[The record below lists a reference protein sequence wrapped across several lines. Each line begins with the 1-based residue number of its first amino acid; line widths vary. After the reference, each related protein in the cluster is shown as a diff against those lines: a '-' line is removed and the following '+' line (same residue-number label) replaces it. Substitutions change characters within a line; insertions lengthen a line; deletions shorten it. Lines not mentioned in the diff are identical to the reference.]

1 MSKKLSHILLIGVG
15 LFSSTWVMA
24 AVKEYDLTIAEQT
37 VNITGKPVERI
48 TVNGKFV
55 APLLEFEEGD
65 EAVIRV
71 HNKLKNQDSS
81 IHWHG
86 LLLPGIM
93 DGVPGFNKF
102 NGIAPNKTYEYK
114 FKVRQNGTYWYHSHS
129 KGQEQDGLY
138 GAFVIYPKDKTPLT
152 AAEKTDK
159 DYVVLLSDFHNST
172 SDQIMKNLKKEADY
186 YQNRR
191 ETVFDVLKQVKRDG
205 LKATWQDRSMWN
217 QMRML
222 KTDMSDVTGYTFL
235 MNGKTPQQN
244 WTGNFKAGEKVRLRF
259 INASAMSFF
268 DVRIPNLKMTVVSA
282 DGQPVKP
289 VPVDEFRIGTAETYD
304 VIVEPKQAHYQIEA
318 ESIDRTGFSVGT
330 LHEESSPAVK
340 QIEMPKSRPR
350 ALLTME
356 DMGMSHDM
364 SSMKDMNHDM
374 SSMKGMDHDMSSMKG
389 MNHDMSSMKGMDHDM
404 SSMKD
409 MNHDMSSMKGMNH
422 DMSSM
427 KGMDHDMSSMKDMN
441 HDMSSMKGMN
451 HDMSSMKGMDH
462 DMSSMKDM
470 NHDMSSMKGMNH
482 DMSSMK
488 GMDHDMSSMKG
499 MDHDMPMNSA
509 TVKAASDKN
518 DNTVFGWANA
528 STPEGNKALQYS
540 DLQSLDPQK
549 DTRAA
554 EREIEIRLGGN
565 MERYIWTINGKKF
578 NEADPLVVKYGE
590 RIRLKFV
597 NDSMMAHPMHLHG
610 MFMQLEN
617 GQDPSNMPNKHTVIV
632 PPGKTITTL
641 LTADEL
647 GEWAIH
653 CHLLYHMSAGMMN
666 KLIVAQVEDGN
677 STKTVPQSQ
686 VNEKGVNPHAHH

>member
-1 MSKKLSHILLIGVG
+1 
-15 LFSSTWVMA
+15 MA

-37 VNITGKPVERI
+37 VNITGKPLKRI

-65 EAVIRV
+65 DAVIRV

-86 LLLPGIM
+86 LILPGIM

-102 NGIAPNKTYEYK
+102 DGIAPNKTYEYK

-138 GAFVIYPKDKTPLT
+138 GPLVIYPKNKVPLT
-152 AAEKTDK
+152 AGEKADR

-172 SDQIMKNLKKEADY
+172 SGQIMSNLKKEADY

-191 ETVFDVLKQVKRDG
+191 ETVFDVFRQIKRDG
-205 LKATWQDRSMWN
+205 LKATWKDRSMWN

-222 KTDMSDVTGYTFL
+222 KTDMSDVTNYTFL
-235 MNGKTPQQN
+235 MNGKTPEQN

-259 INASAMSFF
+259 INASAMSLF

-304 VIVEPKQAHYQIEA
+304 VIVEPKQASYQIEA
-318 ESIDRTGFSVGT
+318 ESIDRSGFSIGT
-330 LHEESSPAVK
+330 LHDENTSPVK
-340 QIEMPKSRPR
+340 NIMMPTPRPR

-356 DMGMSHDM
+356 DMGM
-364 SSMKDMNHDM
+364 NHDM
-374 SSMKGMDHDMSSMKG
+374 SSMEGMD
-389 MNHDMSSMKGMDHDM
+389 
-404 SSMKD
+404 
-409 MNHDMSSMKGMNH
+409 
-422 DMSSM
+422 
-427 KGMDHDMSSMKDMN
+427 
-441 HDMSSMKGMN
+441 
-451 HDMSSMKGMDH
+451 
-462 DMSSMKDM
+462 
-470 NHDMSSMKGMNH
+470 HDMSSMKGMNH

-499 MDHDMPMNSA
+499 MDHDMSSMEGMDHDMSSMKGMDHDMSSMKGMSHDM
-509 TVKAASDKN
+509 TSMKGMDHDMSSKTMSSSGSDE
-518 DNTVFGWANA
+518 VVYGWANA
-528 STPEGNKALQYS
+528 STPAGLKALQYS
-540 DLQSLDPQK
+540 DLQSLTPQK
-549 DTRAA
+549 DTRAP

-578 NEADPLVVKYGE
+578 NETEPFKVKYGE

-632 PPGKTITTL
+632 PPGKTVTTL

-666 KLIVAQVEDGN
+666 KLIVANVDSN
-677 STKTVPQSQ
+677 STSSKDVVTQP
-686 VNEKGVNPHAHH
+686 NTNDKGVNQHAHH

>member
-1 MSKKLSHILLIGVG
+1 MSRKLSHVLLIGVG

-37 VNITGKPVERI
+37 VNITGKPLKRI

-65 EAVIRV
+65 DAVIRV

-86 LLLPGIM
+86 LILPGIM

-102 NGIAPNKTYEYK
+102 DGIAPNKTYEYK

-138 GAFVIYPKDKTPLT
+138 GPLVIYPKNKVPLT
-152 AAEKTDK
+152 AGEKADR

-172 SDQIMKNLKKEADY
+172 SGQIMSNLKKEADY

-191 ETVFDVLKQVKRDG
+191 ETVIDVFKQIKRDG
-205 LKATWQDRSMWN
+205 LKATWKDRSMWN
-217 QMRML
+217 KMRML
-222 KTDMSDVTGYTFL
+222 KTDMSDVTNYTFL
-235 MNGKTPQQN
+235 MNGKTPEQN

-259 INASAMSFF
+259 INASAMSLF

-304 VIVEPKQAHYQIEA
+304 VIVEPKQASYQIEA
-318 ESIDRTGFSVGT
+318 ESIDRSGFSIGT
-330 LHEESSPAVK
+330 LHDENTSPVK
-340 QIEMPKSRPR
+340 NIMMPTPRPR

-356 DMGMSHDM
+356 DMGMNHDM
-364 SSMKDMNHDM
+364 SSMEGMDHDM

-404 SSMKD
+404 SSMEGMDHD
-409 MNHDMSSMKGMNH
+409 MTSMKGMDHDMSSMKGMNH

-427 KGMDHDMSSMKDMN
+427 E
-441 HDMSSMKGMN
+441 GMN
-451 HDMSSMKGMDH
+451 HDMSSKT
-462 DMSSMKDM
+462 MSS
-470 NHDMSSMKGMNH
+470 SG
-482 DMSSMK
+482 
-488 GMDHDMSSMKG
+488 
-499 MDHDMPMNSA
+499 
-509 TVKAASDKN
+509 SDE
-518 DNTVFGWANA
+518 VVYGWANA
-528 STPEGNKALQYS
+528 STPAGLKALQYS
-540 DLQSLDPQK
+540 DLQSLTPQK
-549 DTRAA
+549 DTRAP

-578 NEADPLVVKYGE
+578 NETEPFKVKYGE

-632 PPGKTITTL
+632 PPGKTVTTL

-666 KLIVAQVEDGN
+666 KLIVANVDSN
-677 STKTVPQSQ
+677 STSSKDVVTQP
-686 VNEKGVNPHAHH
+686 NTNDKGVNQHAHH

>member
-172 SDQIMKNLKKEADY
+172 SDQIMKNIKKEADY

-330 LHEESSPAVK
+330 LHDENTSPVK
-340 QIEMPKSRPR
+340 QIEMPKPRPR
-350 ALLTME
+350 SLLTME
-356 DMGMSHDM
+356 DMGMDHDM
-364 SSMKDMNHDM
+364 SSMKGMDHDMSSMKGMDHDMSSMKGMNHDM

-404 SSMKD
+404 SSMK
-409 MNHDMSSMKGMNH
+409 
-422 DMSSM
+422 
-427 KGMDHDMSSMKDMN
+427 
-441 HDMSSMKGMN
+441 
-451 HDMSSMKGMDH
+451 
-462 DMSSMKDM
+462 
-470 NHDMSSMKGMNH
+470 GMNH

-499 MDHDMPMNSA
+499 MNHDMSSMKGMNHDMPMNSA

-686 VNEKGVNPHAHH
+686 VNEKGVNPHANH

>member
-1 MSKKLSHILLIGVG
+1 MSKKLSHVLLIGVG

-37 VNITGKPVERI
+37 VNVTGKPLKRI

-86 LLLPGIM
+86 LILPGIM
-93 DGVPGFNKF
+93 DGVPGFNQF
-102 NGIAPNKTYEYK
+102 DGIAPNQTYEYK

-138 GAFVIYPKDKTPLT
+138 GPLVIYPKDKAPLT
-152 AAEKTDK
+152 AGEKADR

-172 SDQIMKNLKKEADY
+172 SGQIMKNLKKEADY
-186 YQNRR
+186 YQNQR

-222 KTDMSDVTGYTFL
+222 KTDMSDVTKYTFL
-235 MNGKTPQQN
+235 MNGKTPEQN
-244 WTGNFKAGEKVRLRF
+244 WTGNFKMGEKVRLRF

-304 VIVEPKQAHYQIEA
+304 VIVEPKQSNYQIEA
-318 ESIDRTGFSVGT
+318 ESIDRSGFSVGS
-330 LHEESSPAVK
+330 LHDENTPPIN
-340 QIEMPKSRPR
+340 QIKMPKSRPR
-350 ALLTME
+350 SLLTME
-356 DMGMSHDM
+356 DMGMGHDM
-364 SSMKDMNHDM
+364 SSMAGMNHDM
-374 SSMKGMDHDMSSMKG
+374 SSMTGGSKDQPMSG

-404 SSMKD
+404 SSMTGGSKD
-409 MNHDMSSMKGMNH
+409 QPMSGMNH

-427 KGMDHDMSSMKDMN
+427 KGMDHDMSSMTGSSKDQS
-441 HDMSSMKGMN
+441 MSGMN
-451 HDMSSMKGMDH
+451 HSMRMTT
-462 DMSSMKDM
+462 S
-470 NHDMSSMKGMNH
+470 N
-482 DMSSMK
+482 
-488 GMDHDMSSMKG
+488 
-499 MDHDMPMNSA
+499 
-509 TVKAASDKN
+509 ASTQEKN
-518 DNTVFGWANA
+518 GDVVYGWANA
-528 STPEGNKALQYS
+528 STPVGQKALQYS
-540 DLQSLDPQK
+540 DLQSLNPQP
-549 DTRAA
+549 DTRAP
-554 EREIEIRLGGN
+554 EREMEVRLGGN

-578 NEADPLVVKYGE
+578 NETEPFKVKYGE

-666 KLIVAQVEDGN
+666 KLIVANVDSN
-677 STKTVPQSQ
+677 DVDSTGEVAKPQA
-686 VNEKGVNPHAHH
+686 NDKGVNQHANH

>member
-1 MSKKLSHILLIGVG
+1 MSRKLSHVLLIGVG

-37 VNITGKPVERI
+37 VNITGKPLKRI

-65 EAVIRV
+65 DAVIRV

-86 LLLPGIM
+86 LILPGIM
-93 DGVPGFNKF
+93 DGVPGFNQF
-102 NGIAPNKTYEYK
+102 DGIAPNKTYEYK

-138 GAFVIYPKDKTPLT
+138 GPLVIYPKNKVPLT
-152 AAEKTDK
+152 AGEKADR

-172 SDQIMKNLKKEADY
+172 SGQIMSNLKKEADY

-191 ETVFDVLKQVKRDG
+191 ETVFDVFRQIKRDG
-205 LKATWQDRSMWN
+205 LKATWKDRSMWN

-222 KTDMSDVTGYTFL
+222 KTDMSDVTNYTFL
-235 MNGKTPQQN
+235 MNGKTPEQN

-259 INASAMSFF
+259 INASAMSLF

-304 VIVEPKQAHYQIEA
+304 VIVEPKQANYQIEA
-318 ESIDRTGFSVGT
+318 ESIDRSGFSIGT
-330 LHEESSPAVK
+330 LHDENTSPVK
-340 QIEMPKSRPR
+340 SIVMPTPRPR

-356 DMGMSHDM
+356 DM
-364 SSMKDMNHDM
+364 
-374 SSMKGMDHDMSSMKG
+374 
-389 MNHDMSSMKGMDHDM
+389 
-404 SSMKD
+404 
-409 MNHDMSSMKGMNH
+409 
-422 DMSSM
+422 
-427 KGMDHDMSSMKDMN
+427 
-441 HDMSSMKGMN
+441 
-451 HDMSSMKGMDH
+451 
-462 DMSSMKDM
+462 
-470 NHDMSSMKGMNH
+470 GMNH

-499 MDHDMPMNSA
+499 MDHDMSSMKGMDHDMSSMKGMDHDMSSMKGMDHDMSSMKGMDHDMSSMKGMDHDMSSMKGMDHDMSPKTMSSSG
-509 TVKAASDKN
+509 SDE
-518 DNTVFGWANA
+518 VVYGWANA
-528 STPEGNKALQYS
+528 STPAGLKALQYS
-540 DLQSLDPQK
+540 DLQSLTPQK
-549 DTRAA
+549 DTRAP

-578 NEADPLVVKYGE
+578 NETEPFKVKYGE

-617 GQDPSNMPNKHTVIV
+617 GQDPSNMPNKHTIIV
-632 PPGKTITTL
+632 PPGKTVTTL

-666 KLIVAQVEDGN
+666 KLIVANVDSN
-677 STKTVPQSQ
+677 STDSKDVVAQPNT
-686 VNEKGVNPHAHH
+686 NDKGVNQHAHH